1 MDMDIVYKLSI
12 YDYLFDYI
20 HISKDVNTLFDLF
33 FILFESNCI
42 SIST

>member
-20 HISKDVNTLFDLF
+20 YISKDVNTLFDLF